1 MMADVIY
8 LIGES
13 PETHGVYDKPET
25 KERMVYVTVR
35 SVGMR
40 ERYES
45 MAHDRAPE
53 YVFELADYAEYS
65 NEKACRY
72 NGEIYSIIRTY
83 IKGNKMELTAERS
96 KPHDV

>member
-1 MMADVIY
+1 MLADVIY
-8 LIGES
+8 LISES

-25 KERMVYVTVR
+25 NERMVYAAVR

-40 ERYES
+40 ERYEA
-45 MAHDRAPE
+45 MAHEREPE
-53 YVFELADYAEYS
+53 YVFELADHAEY
-65 NEKACRY
+65 NAEKMCRY

-83 IKGNKMELTAERS
+83 IKGNRMELTAERS